1 MASTSR
7 AATQAGVAG
16 QTRGGIAA
24 RTARLIAAHPY
35 TAMVFA
41 LGIVARAI
49 LMPITHGQD
58 FVVWDLASR
67 ATLAGSNIYAHHPH
81 YPGGPYTYFPLF
93 LYLELPMQW
102 LALHAGISFTVLGK
116 LPIVAGDV
124 LAAACIAVHVARR
137 NHGDGVIALATALY
151 FLNPLVLYNGA
162 FYGRFDALCVG
173 LLLLALATFKRDEPR
188 SWRFPLL
195 YAAAAAAKTYPI
207 FILPWLLVRE
217 PARRVRVVIALAA
230 VVGGLS
236 LPYLLTS
243 FRQLFA
249 DVVLYDGR
257 KLPGNLSWQIVFID
271 YLHLPSQQ
279 VRLIS
284 YGLLALFVVA
294 LFLYTR
300 LDLYTYSLVAILL
313 FLVLSKV
320 LIEQYFLWPMP
331 FLIFAAVERRS
342 WASWALLIFLTATGF
357 FVNPYVHPLQALPWN
372 THLGQRMPPL
382 NVLLGLCMA
391 AYVLTRRP
399 MAEEKI

>member
-1 MASTSR
+1 MRGSVSR
-7 AATQAGVAG
+7 LM
-16 QTRGGIAA
+16 
-24 RTARLIAAHPY
+24 RLVLAHPY
-35 TAMVFA
+35 TTLVFA
-41 LGIVARAI
+41 LGIVARAV

-67 ATLAGSNIYAHHPH
+67 ATLAGINVYAHHPH

-102 LALHAGISFTVLGK
+102 LALHAGLPFTVLGK

-124 LAAACIAVHVARR
+124 LATAMIAAYIARRGYGERVIAV
-137 NHGDGVIALATALY
+137 ATALY

-173 LLLLALATFKRDEPR
+173 LFLLALHLYDPARPR
-188 SWRFPLL
+188 SWRFPLV
-195 YAAAAAAKTYPI
+195 YALAAAAKTYPI
-207 FILPWLLVRE
+207 FILPWLLMRE
-217 PARRVRVVIALAA
+217 PARRRRVLAA
-230 VVGGLS
+230 LVAVIGGLS

-243 FRQLFA
+243 PGRFFA

-257 KLPGNLSWQIVFID
+257 KLPGNLSWQIILLD
-271 YLHLPSQQ
+271 TLHLAPAT
-279 VRLIS
+279 VRLIT
-284 YGLLALFVVA
+284 YALLALFVVA

-300 LDLYTYSLVAILL
+300 LDLYSYCLVAILL

-342 WASWALLIFLTATGF
+342 WASWALLLLLSATGTLI
-357 FVNPYVHPLQALPWN
+357 NPFIHPLPWG
-372 THLGQRMPPL
+372 TQHGQRIL
-382 NVLLGLCMA
+382 AVNVLIGLCMA
-391 AYVLTRRP
+391 VYLLTRRTAP
-399 MAEEKI
+399 ESEKRYVNA